1 MADSYPAIA
10 GILTETFG
18 VEADAVHPETTFD
31 QLDLDS
37 LALVEL
43 SLLLEERTG
52 HRLEELP
59 ATATLA
65 EAAAAV
71 DRLVAAG
78 PDAPAPAADPAA
90 AGLTVTGPTAT
101 GPTATDPAAAAPA
114 AGVRR

>member
-78 PDAPAPAADPAA
+78 PDVPAPSAD
-90 AGLTVTGPTAT
+90 PTAT
-101 GPTATDPAAAAPA
+101 GSAAAGSTATDPAAAAPA